1 MPSPPRPAAA
11 RRTPDAVERL
21 YVLWFASTI
30 LFVFVLVLV
39 VFFVRGALLRQ
50 SAALGALTERV
61 AALETRVGEL
71 RASGARPPQSP
82 RPEPPPSGET
92 APAGS
97 PPAPGPTASSP
108 HSPPST
114 PARDDSQP
122 PVAPRAADARPSEAQ
137 VRAVIV
143 PLRDAPAGELAGLP
157 ADQRDAF
164 DLLLRRAAGAIG
176 EVEWQ
181 SETWAVLALLA
192 LRAGESGVAE
202 RFAREA
208 ERVGGGFPIAYGT
221 ARGRQLLED
230 GDAADAVDVL
240 TRVCDR
246 APQER
251 TARVLLAAALVA
263 VDRPAAA
270 WDQLA
275 LPLDP
280 AALELTDRLR
290 LGRTLVA
297 IERFEALPALLANVA
312 RVPDEL
318 VAEREF
324 LRGVAL
330 WRAGEL
336 PEALAVFDFLAD
348 AYPDSDE
355 FETWRGVV
363 LIAARQWEAA
373 RETLDGVTD
382 RNAGYAPAWY
392 WRAVLEVNA
401 GRLDEAVVLLQG
413 ALAAGPRDAPTWE
426 ALATLALN
434 RGDIAEA
441 LANLARAI
449 ELNPRRASAHWL
461 AGLAQAKVGRREPA
475 AESLRAA
482 FALDRGLLATALQT
496 EVLLRLFDPAEL
508 AALAEPPE
516 PSTAPAEAPPPASGA
531 APEPAHITT
540 SSPDAGA

>member
-1 MPSPPRPAAA
+1 MPSPPRPAGP

-50 SAALGALTERV
+50 GAALGALAERV
-61 AALETRVGEL
+61 AALETRAAEL
-71 RASGARPPQSP
+71 QASVARLPQSP
-82 RPEPPPSGET
+82 QREPPP
-92 APAGS
+92 AGQ
-97 PPAPGPTASSP
+97 PAPSGTPSVPGAAATSP
-108 HSPPST
+108 DST
-114 PARDDSQP
+114 PRTLPPDGSQP
-122 PVAPRAADARPSEAQ
+122 PAASRVADGLPNEVQ

-143 PLRDAPAGELAGLP
+143 PLRAAPAAELAGLP
-157 ADQRDAF
+157 ADQRDAL

-176 EVEWQ
+176 AVEWQ

-192 LRAGESGVAE
+192 LRTGESAAAE

-208 ERVGGGFPIAYGT
+208 ERVGGGFPIAYGI
-221 ARGRQLLED
+221 ARGRQLLDD

-240 TRVCDR
+240 MRVCDR
-246 APQER
+246 APQEQ

-263 VDRPAAA
+263 VDRLGGA

-275 LPLDP
+275 MPLEP
-280 AALELTDRLR
+280 AALELPDRLR
-290 LGRTLVA
+290 LGRVLVA
-297 IERFEALPALLANVA
+297 VERFDALPALLASVA
-312 RVPDEL
+312 RVPDEWI
-318 VAEREF
+318 AEREF

-336 PEALAVFDFLAD
+336 PEALAVFDYLAD

-355 FETWRGVV
+355 FETWRGVA

-413 ALAAGPRDAPTWE
+413 ALAAGPRYAPTWE

-441 LANLARAI
+441 LANLARAV

-461 AGLAQAKVGRREPA
+461 TGLAQAKVGRREPA
-475 AESLRAA
+475 AESLRTA
-482 FALDRGLLATALQT
+482 FALDRALLTAALQT

-516 PSTAPAEAPPPASGA
+516 PTTAPSDDTPPTPSPAPARA
-531 APEPAHITT
+531 TT
-540 SSPDAGA
+540 SSTDPGA